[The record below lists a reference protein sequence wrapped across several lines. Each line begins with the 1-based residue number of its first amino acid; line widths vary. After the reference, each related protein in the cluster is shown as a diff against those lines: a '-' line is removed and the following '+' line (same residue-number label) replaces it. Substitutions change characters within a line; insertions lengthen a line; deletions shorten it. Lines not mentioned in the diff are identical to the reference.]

1 MPNDKS
7 GRVQAP
13 MRKKQKNLSLYL
25 MLIPATVVLI
35 VFAYIPLVGIKIAF
49 EDFVPAKGLFGKQ
62 EFIGLDNFRYAFSL
76 PNFGHVVLN
85 TVFIAGVKLILGL
98 VFPIAATLLLNE
110 LPLNRYRKTVQTIIY
125 LPHFISWV
133 VLAGIF
139 NDMLSPTT
147 GVFNRCLEMI
157 GLEPVYF
164 LGNKKVFPW
173 VMIFTDC
180 WKELGFSTI
189 VYLAAIAGI
198 DPQLYEAARMDGAS
212 RWKVMWHITLPGIA
226 SIIVLM
232 ALLSIGNIFN
242 AGFDQIYNMYSPQV
256 YETGDVLD
264 TLIYR
269 LGLMEA
275 QYGVSA
281 AVGLM
286 KSAITA
292 ALIGIF
298 YFIAYKVVDY
308 RIF

>member
-1 MPNDKS
+1 MRD
-7 GRVQAP
+7 
-13 MRKKQKNLSLYL
+13 MRKKIRKNNNTLPLYL

-49 EDFVPAKGLFGKQ
+49 EDFIPAKGLFGKQ
-62 EFIGLDNFRYAFSL
+62 EFIGFENFKYALML
-76 PNFGHVVLN
+76 PSFWNIVGN
-85 TVFIAGVKLILGL
+85 TVFIAGAKLILGL
-98 VFPIAATLLLNE
+98 VFAVGMSLLLNE
-110 LPLNRYRKTVQTIIY
+110 LPLNRYRKTIQSIIY

-139 NDMLSPTT
+139 NSMLSPTN
-147 GVFNRCLEMI
+147 GVVNRILESM
-157 GLEPVYF
+157 GLDSVYF
-164 LGNKKVFPW
+164 LGDKKIFPW
-173 VMIFTDC
+173 AMIFTDC

-189 VYLAAIAGI
+189 VYLAAMAGI
-198 DPQLYEAARMDGAS
+198 DPQQYDAAKLDGAS
-212 RWKVMWHITLPGIA
+212 RWMVMRHITLPGI
-226 SIIVLM
+226 SHIIVLM
-232 ALLSIGNIFN
+232 ALLSVGNIFN

-269 LGLMEA
+269 LGLIES

-286 KSAITA
+286 KSAITGL
-292 ALIGIF
+292 LIGLF
-298 YFIAYKVVDY
+298 YFIAYKAVDY

>member
-1 MPNDKS
+1 
-7 GRVQAP
+7 
-13 MRKKQKNLSLYL
+13 
-25 MLIPATVVLI
+25 MLIPATLVLI

-49 EDFVPAKGLFGKQ
+49 EDFIPAKGLFGKQ
-62 EFIGLDNFRYAFSL
+62 KFIGLENFKYAISL
-76 PNFGHVVLN
+76 PSFWKIVGN
-85 TVFIAGVKLILGL
+85 TVFIAGGKLILGL
-98 VFPIAATLLLNE
+98 VSAVGTALLLNE
-110 LPLNRYRKTVQTIIY
+110 LPLNRYRKLIQSIIY

-139 NDMLSPTT
+139 NSMLSPTN
-147 GVFNRCLEMI
+147 GVVNRIFESLGI
-157 GLEPVYF
+157 DSVYF
-164 LGNKKVFPW
+164 LGNKKLFPW

-189 VYLAAIAGI
+189 VYLAAMTGI
-198 DPQLYEAARMDGAS
+198 DPQQYDAAKLDGAN
-212 RWKVMWHITLPGIA
+212 RLKVMWHITLPGIA
-226 SIIVLM
+226 HIVVLM
-232 ALLSIGNIFN
+232 ALLSVGNIFN

-269 LGLMEA
+269 LGLIES

-286 KSAITA
+286 KSAITGL
-292 ALIGIF
+292 LIGTF
-298 YFIAYKVVDY
+298 YFIAYKAVDY

>member
-1 MPNDKS
+1 
-7 GRVQAP
+7 
-13 MRKKQKNLSLYL
+13 

-49 EDFVPAKGLFGKQ
+49 EDFIPAKGLFGKQ
-62 EFIGLDNFRYAFSL
+62 KFIGLENFKYAISL
-76 PNFGHVVLN
+76 PSFWNIVGN
-85 TVFIAGVKLILGL
+85 TVFIAGGKLILGL
-98 VFPIAATLLLNE
+98 VSAVGMALLLNE
-110 LPLNRYRKTVQTIIY
+110 LPLNRYRKLIQSIIY

-139 NDMLSPTT
+139 NSMLSPTN
-147 GVFNRCLEMI
+147 GVVNRIFESLGI
-157 GLEPVYF
+157 DSVYF
-164 LGNKKVFPW
+164 LGNKKLFPW

-189 VYLAAIAGI
+189 VYLAAMTGI
-198 DPQLYEAARMDGAS
+198 DPQQYDAARLDGAN
-212 RWKVMWHITLPGIA
+212 RIRVMWHITLPGIA
-226 SIIVLM
+226 HIIVLM
-232 ALLSIGNIFN
+232 ALLSVGNIFN

-269 LGLMEA
+269 LGLIES

-286 KSAITA
+286 KSAITGL
-292 ALIGIF
+292 LIGTF
-298 YFIAYKVVDY
+298 YFIAYKAVDY

>member
-1 MPNDKS
+1 MKKKNRKNDN
-7 GRVQAP
+7 ALP
-13 MRKKQKNLSLYL
+13 LYL
-25 MLIPATVVLI
+25 MLIPATLVLI

-49 EDFVPAKGLFGKQ
+49 EDFIPAKGLFGKQ
-62 EFIGLDNFRYAFSL
+62 KFIGLENFKYAISL
-76 PNFGHVVLN
+76 PSFWKIVGN
-85 TVFIAGVKLILGL
+85 TVFIAGGKLILGL
-98 VFPIAATLLLNE
+98 VSAVGTALLLNE
-110 LPLNRYRKTVQTIIY
+110 LPLNRYRKLIQSIIY

-139 NDMLSPTT
+139 NSMLSPTN
-147 GVFNRCLEMI
+147 GVVNRIFESLGI
-157 GLEPVYF
+157 DSVYF
-164 LGNKKVFPW
+164 LGNKKLFPW

-189 VYLAAIAGI
+189 VYLAAMTGI
-198 DPQLYEAARMDGAS
+198 DPQQYDAAKLDGAN
-212 RWKVMWHITLPGIA
+212 RLKVMWHITLPGIA
-226 SIIVLM
+226 HIVVLM
-232 ALLSIGNIFN
+232 ALLSVGNIFN

-269 LGLMEA
+269 LGLIES

-286 KSAITA
+286 KSAITGL
-292 ALIGIF
+292 LIGTF
-298 YFIAYKVVDY
+298 YFIAYKAVDY